1 MISINELKEIVY
13 ILLFGLMFIV
23 CDGYFKV
30 FSLVCIELEM
40 VVLDWL
46 VKMFEFLDCF
56 LYFSE
61 GYGGGVI

>member
-1 MISINELKEIVY
+1 
-13 ILLFGLMFIV
+13 MFIV

-56 LYFSE
+56 FYFSE